1 MDYRNGVRQV
11 SVFNMGG
18 EKVIYLSGAITGKD
32 REDYMSE
39 FSYYEEKLKAERST
53 FDTETKEFEPL
64 RVINPAKTLDTLPK
78 LTDEQ
83 YMRLAFQ
90 LVSLCDTIYFLP
102 NWEQSKGAKK
112 EMRLALAMGLDIEL
126 APTE

>member
-1 MDYRNGVRQV
+1 M
-11 SVFNMGG
+11 
-18 EKVIYLSGAITGKD
+18 IYLSDAITGKD

-39 FSYYEEKLKAERST
+39 FSYYEEKLKAERRV
-53 FDTETKEFEPL
+53 FNKETGELETV

-83 YMRLAFQ
+83 YLRLAFQ
-90 LVSLCDTIYFLP
+90 LVFLCDRIYFLP
-102 NWEQSKGAKK
+102 NWEQSNGAKK